1 MGDVL
6 RVLITTELFLPL
18 QCGVTTAI
26 LSEMKA
32 LEPFGDDVR
41 VLSIIN
47 DEQSHYDEERK
58 CYYIKATLPQ
68 FYKDSYSSLNTKDP
82 LVKDI
87 IKWKPDIIHSQSE
100 FFSFFFAL
108 HISKKLNIPI
118 VHTCHTD
125 FVSYSFHFTSH
136 FYKTFDY
143 WVSKV
148 VPLLIKKARIIIC
161 STDKIEALIKSY
173 GVKQPIEK
181 VFVGFDTLSFYRALD
196 EREKS
201 KLMEKWNIKSSDH
214 ILITVS
220 RLSRE
225 KSIDDV
231 IRLFK
236 KAQERIDN
244 LKLLIVGGGS
254 ILGALKEEAKRLKI
268 EDKVIFTDEIER
280 SSVWKYYKIGEIF
293 VGSSLSETQGL
304 TYLEAMASSL
314 PLVVKDDSVLSSYLI
329 PGYNGFSF
337 KSDDEYVRIIEMLI
351 RDKEKRKEVGIRA
364 KETSEKFSLKIFG
377 EKLHNIFE
385 RVIKDEE
392 NGR

>member
-1 MGDVL
+1 M

-32 LEPFGDDVR
+32 LEPLGYDVR
-41 VLSIIN
+41 VLSIIDN
-47 DEQSHYDEERK
+47 EQSHYDEERK
-58 CYYIKATLPQ
+58 CYYVKATLPQ
-68 FYKDSYSSLNTKDP
+68 FYKDSYSSLNILDP
-82 LVKDI
+82 IVKDVI
-87 IKWKPDIIHSQSE
+87 AWKPDIIHSQTE
-100 FFSFFFAL
+100 FFSFRFAL
-108 HISKKLNIPI
+108 RISKKLNIPI

-125 FVSYSFHFTSH
+125 FVSYSIHFSPNY
-136 FYKTFDY
+136 YKTLDY
-143 WVSKV
+143 LVAKV
-148 VPLLIKKARIIIC
+148 VPVLIKKAKVIIC

-181 VFVGFDTLSFYRALD
+181 VFVGFDTLSFYQSLD
-196 EREKS
+196 EKEKCE
-201 KLMEKWNIKSSDH
+201 LMKKWNIKSSDH

-220 RLSRE
+220 RLSKE

-236 KAQERIDN
+236 KAQEKIEN

-254 ILGALKEEAKRLKI
+254 ILSDLKKEAKALGL
-268 EDKVIFTDEIER
+268 EDKVIFTGEIER
-280 SSVWKYYKIGEIF
+280 NSVWKYYKLGDIF

-314 PLVVKDDSVLSSYLI
+314 PLVVKDDPVLSSYLI
-329 PGYNGFSF
+329 PSYNGFSF
-337 KSDDEYVRIIEMLI
+337 KSDDEYVKIIEMLI
-351 RDKEKRKEVGIRA
+351 QRKEKRDEIGIRA

-385 RVIKDEE
+385 RVIKDEK
-392 NGR
+392 NGRQL

>member
-1 MGDVL
+1 MGDAL

-32 LEPFGDDVR
+32 LESFGYDVR
-41 VLSIIN
+41 VLSIID

-82 LVKDI
+82 LVDDI
-87 IKWKPDIIHSQSE
+87 IEWKPDIIHSQTE
-100 FFSFFFAL
+100 FFSFKFAL
-108 HISKKLNIPI
+108 RIAKKLNIPI

-125 FVSYSFHFTSH
+125 FVSYSIHFSSY
-136 FYKTFDY
+136 FYKTVDY
-143 WVSKV
+143 WVSKI
-148 VPLLIKKARIIIC
+148 VPVLIKKAKIIIC

-181 VFVGFDTLSFYRALD
+181 VFVGFDTLSFYQELD

-201 KLMEKWNIKSSDH
+201 ELMKKWNIKSDH

-231 IRLFK
+231 IRLFQ
-236 KAQERIDN
+236 KAQERIEN
-244 LKLLIVGGGS
+244 LKLLIVGAGS
-254 ILGALKEEAKRLKI
+254 ILDDLKEEAKRLKI
-268 EDKVIFTDEIER
+268 EDKVIFTGEIER
-280 SSVWKYYKIGEIF
+280 DSVWKYYKIGEIF

-314 PLVVKDDSVLSSYLI
+314 PLVVKDDPVLSSYLI
-329 PGYNGFSF
+329 PSYNGFSF
-337 KSDDEYVRIIEMLI
+337 KSDDEYVKIIEMLVKE
-351 RDKEKRKEVGIRA
+351 KEKREEVGRRA

-377 EKLHNIFE
+377 EKLNNIFE